1 MYFVLALWTIFSFC
15 TTLLQA
21 APSIR
26 QPRMPEGLSA
36 DKTPTPISKL
46 KKPRDPKLAKRTRSK
61 KKRKGLT
68 HRKEQHTFSTMPYDE
83 LKVAKNKSVQGKHF
97 DIAAKYLERMI
108 TLCENVNEK
117 AQLIIELADIHF
129 SQKEYDNAKK
139 WYQEFERLY
148 PGNQLIAQAKK
159 QIILCSKQAI
169 LSSDRDQAP
178 TEETLRLAKEYLAR
192 DSFTLYRKEVA
203 AIQKE
208 CESIL
213 AQADCGITE
222 FYIKQGNYTSASR
235 RIEHIR
241 TAWLKKVP
249 EVALNLAQLE
259 VQLGAE
265 WKDFKVPEKSTKLA
279 HATGVKKPTQKADM
293 TTRF

>member
-1 MYFVLALWTIFSFC
+1 MYFILALWAIFSFC
-15 TTLLQA
+15 TAALQA

-26 QPRMPEGLSA
+26 QPSMPPGLSA
-36 DKTPTPISKL
+36 NKTPTSISKL
-46 KKPRDPKLAKRTRSK
+46 KKPRDLKLAERPRFK

-68 HRKEQHTFSTMPYDE
+68 HRKEHYTFSNMPYDE
-83 LKVAKNKSVQGKHF
+83 LKVAKNKAAQGKHF

-178 TEETLRLAKEYLAR
+178 TEETLRLAKEYLDR
-192 DSFTLYRKEVA
+192 HSFTLYRKEVA

-208 CESIL
+208 CEIIL

-222 FYIKQGNYTSASR
+222 FYIKQSNYTSASR

-265 WKDFKVPEKSTKLA
+265 WKDFKVPEESVKLA
-279 HATGVKKPTQKADM
+279 HATGIKKPTQKVDM
-293 TTRF
+293 ATRF

>member
-1 MYFVLALWTIFSFC
+1 MYFVLALWAIFSFY
-15 TTLLQA
+15 TTFLQA

-36 DKTPTPISKL
+36 NKTPTPISKL
-46 KKPRDPKLAKRTRSK
+46 KKPQGPKLANRTQFE

-68 HRKEQHTFSTMPYDE
+68 HRKEHHTFSTMPYDE
-83 LKVAKNKSVQGKHF
+83 LKVAKDKAVQGKHF
-97 DIAAKYLERMI
+97 DIAAKYLECMI

-129 SQKEYDNAKK
+129 SQKEYDSAKK

-148 PGNQLIAQAKK
+148 PGNHLIAQAKK

-169 LSSDRDQAP
+169 LSPDRDQAP
-178 TEETLRLAKEYLAR
+178 TEETLRLAKEYLER

-203 AIQKE
+203 TIQKE
-208 CESIL
+208 CESML

-222 FYIKQGNYTSASR
+222 FYIKQGNYPSASR
-235 RIEHIR
+235 RIKHIR
-241 TAWLKKVP
+241 TAWLEKVP
-249 EVALNLAQLE
+249 EVATTLVHLE

-265 WKDFKVPEKSTKLA
+265 WKDFKVPEKSTTLA
-279 HATGVKKPTQKADM
+279 QAGIKKSTQKVDM
-293 TTRF
+293 ATRF

>member
-1 MYFVLALWTIFSFC
+1 MYFVLTLWILFSFC
-15 TTLLQA
+15 TTFLQA
-21 APSIR
+21 TPSIR
-26 QPRMPEGLSA
+26 QPRLPEGLSA
-36 DKTPTPISKL
+36 NKTPTPISKL
-46 KKPRDPKLAKRTRSK
+46 KKPRDQKLATRTK

-83 LKVAKNKSVQGKHF
+83 LKGAKNKAVQGKHF

-117 AQLIIELADIHF
+117 AQLIIELANIHF
-129 SQKEYDNAKK
+129 SQKEYDSAKK

-178 TEETLRLAKEYLAR
+178 TEETLRLAKEYLER
-192 DSFTLYRKEVA
+192 DSFTPYRKEVA

-235 RIEHIR
+235 RIKHIR
-241 TAWLKKVP
+241 TAWLEKIP
-249 EVALNLAQLE
+249 EIATTLAHLE
-259 VQLGAE
+259 VQLGTE
-265 WKDFKVPEKSTKLA
+265 WKDFKVPEESTKLA
-279 HATGVKKPTQKADM
+279 HATGAKKPTQKIDM
-293 TTRF
+293 ATRF

>member
-1 MYFVLALWTIFSFC
+1 MYFVLAFWTIFLFC
-15 TTLLQA
+15 TTSLQA

-36 DKTPTPISKL
+36 NKTPTTISKL
-46 KKPRDPKLAKRTRSK
+46 KKPQDQKLANRTQK
-61 KKRKGLT
+61 KKRRGLT
-68 HRKEQHTFSTMPYDE
+68 HRKKHHTFSNMLYDE
-83 LKVAKNKSVQGKHF
+83 LKVAKDKSVQGKHF

-117 AQLIIELADIHF
+117 AQLIIELANIHF
-129 SQKEYDNAKK
+129 SQKEYDSAKK

-148 PGNQLIAQAKK
+148 PGNQLIEQAKK
-159 QIILCSKQAI
+159 NIILCSKQAI
-169 LSSDRDQAP
+169 LSPDRDQAP
-178 TEETLRLAKEYLAR
+178 TEETLRLAKEYLER
-192 DSFTLYRKEVA
+192 DLFTLYRKEVA

-222 FYIKQGNYTSASR
+222 FYIKQGNYTSARR
-235 RIEHIR
+235 RIQHIR
-241 TAWLKKVP
+241 TAWLEKVP
-249 EVALNLAQLE
+249 EVATTLAHLE

-279 HATGVKKPTQKADM
+279 HATGKKEPTQKVDM